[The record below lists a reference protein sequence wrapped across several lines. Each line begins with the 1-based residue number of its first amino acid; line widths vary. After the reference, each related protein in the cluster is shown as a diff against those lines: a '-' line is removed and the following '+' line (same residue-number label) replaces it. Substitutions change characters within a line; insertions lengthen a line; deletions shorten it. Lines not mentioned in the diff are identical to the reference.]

1 MNKKAV
7 LFANGETPN
16 AKLIDRNLINNSFII
31 GIDKGYEIAVNLDLK
46 PDILIGDLDSVN
58 QDTLDKNI
66 KIIENKNQDDND
78 LEKSLIYCVGNN
90 LKDITIYSCT
100 GKKDDQN
107 LANLLLCYDY
117 SSDLNITII
126 SNFKIINF
134 VSDYREFDSEEH
146 QEISIIAPNKD
157 TLITTTN
164 LKFNLNNQALNSKS
178 QGISNIA
185 LGNKFSIK
193 SSDKIILFRG
203 IV

>member
-1 MNKKAV
+1 MNNKAV
-7 LFANGETPN
+7 LFANGETPH
-16 AKLIDRNLINNSFII
+16 AKVIDENLFNNSLII

-58 QDTLDKNI
+58 CDILDENTKT
-66 KIIENKNQDDND
+66 IENKNQDDND

-90 LKDITIYSCT
+90 LKDITIFSCT

-126 SNFKIINF
+126 SNFKKINF
-134 VSDYREFDSEEH
+134 VSDYKEFDSEEH

-164 LKFNLNNQALNSKS
+164 LKFNLNNQPLISKS

-193 SSDKIILFRG
+193 SSDKIILFRE
-203 IV
+203 II

>member
-1 MNKKAV
+1 MSNKAV
-7 LFANGETPN
+7 LFANGETPH
-16 AKLIDRNLINNSFII
+16 AKVIDENLFNNSLII

-58 QDTLDKNI
+58 CDILDENI

-90 LKDITIYSCT
+90 LKDITIFSCT
-100 GKKDDQN
+100 GKKDDQ
-107 LANLLLCYDY
+107 
-117 SSDLNITII
+117 
-126 SNFKIINF
+126 KINF

-164 LKFNLNNQALNSKS
+164 LKFNLNNQSLISKT

-193 SSDKIILFRG
+193 SSDKIILFRE
-203 IV
+203 II